1 VRVAGGLDQDRAGR
15 AVARMPVADVIER
28 PVQHDAY
35 DRALV
40 RMPLEDD
47 LGGETRFGYEQPV
60 DRP

>member
-1 VRVAGGLDQDRAGR
+1 
-15 AVARMPVADVIER
+15 MPVADVIKR